1 MHVKNSFCCEIIHNF
16 YIILVYLFFSMKE
29 THSIGKFT
37 LSCYQIVLIA
47 DPYSDLKMLRKNAS
61 KTKKEVP

>member
-1 MHVKNSFCCEIIHNF
+1 M
-16 YIILVYLFFSMKE
+16 ILVYLFFSMKE

>member
-1 MHVKNSFCCEIIHNF
+1 
-16 YIILVYLFFSMKE
+16 MKE
-29 THSIGKFT
+29 VYGVGKLT

-61 KTKKEVP
+61 KTKKEVS

>member
-1 MHVKNSFCCEIIHNF
+1 ME
-16 YIILVYLFFSMKE
+16 E
-29 THSIGKFT
+29 TQSIGKFT

-47 DPYSDLKMLRKNAS
+47 DPYSDPKMLRKNAS